1 MDYQRRRPQ
10 FELRHGP
17 TLPLARPATRRGGN
31 PDISPPLPA
40 LRRIVQSNHA
50 IFYDCETSGL
60 PLFDQPSEHPGQPHI
75 VQLAAAL
82 VDLDT
87 RETVASLDVVVRP
100 DGWTIPDEV
109 AAVHGI
115 TTEHAAAV
123 GIPEFLALSLFLEL
137 WGGRTRI
144 GHNEPFDA
152 RIIRIA
158 QHRAGELESDL
169 DRWKAGTAECT
180 ARLAT
185 PIVKRPPTAKMLAVG
200 RKHYKTAS
208 LGEAV
213 QFFTGKP
220 LENAHSAMA
229 DVLGCMDVY
238 FAIQDMRNGVPG
250 ALVDAELPAN

>member
-1 MDYQRRRPQ
+1 MQNLG
-10 FELRHGP
+10 F
-17 TLPLARPATRRGGN
+17 
-31 PDISPPLPA
+31 
-40 LRRIVQSNHA
+40 
-50 IFYDCETSGL
+50 FYDTETTGL
-60 PLFDQPSEHPGQPHI
+60 PLFNQPSEHPDQPHI

-100 DGWTIPDEV
+100 DGWIIPDEV

-123 GIPEFLALSLFLEL
+123 GVPESLALSLFLEL
-137 WGGRTRI
+137 WGRRTRI
-144 GHNEPFDA
+144 AHNEQFDA

-158 QHRAGELESDL
+158 QHRAGELEPEL
-169 DRWKAGTAECT
+169 AAWKNGVAECT
-180 ARLAT
+180 ARKAT
-185 PIVKRPPTAKMLAVG
+185 PIVKCPPTAKMIAAG
-200 RKHYKTAS
+200 RNHYKTAN

-229 DVLGCMDVY
+229 DVRGCMDVY
-238 FAIQDMRNGVPG
+238 FAIRDMCNGAPG
-250 ALVDAELPAN
+250 ALVGADFPAN